1 MGLFD
6 LFKSKKRRELE
17 YFELILDISTKV
29 FEIIKKK
36 KEYSDIGAVDYS
48 FDKNMFDKLFVLNY
62 YKAGALDF
70 MDEEYRNT
78 IIRVF
83 QSSEFLENDYKNDIN
98 NSFHY
103 LRSFTNSMK
112 ETVKN
117 LKENL

>member
-36 KEYSDIGAVDYS
+36 KEYSDKGMIDFS
-48 FDKNMFDKLFVLNY
+48 FDENIFDKLFVLNY
-62 YKAGALDF
+62 YKTGALDF
-70 MDEEYRNT
+70 IEEEHRNT
-78 IIRVF
+78 IVRVF
-83 QSSEFLENDYKNDIN
+83 QSSAFQANNKNDID

-112 ETVKN
+112 EIVKN
-117 LKENL
+117 RKDNL